1 MRDHRYLDITL
12 PLRTGLPVWPGHP
25 PIEIEPLRSIAR
37 GASSNITR
45 LAMSVHTGTH
55 VDSPRH
61 FFDGEPGVE
70 GLRLESMLGRAY
82 VVNLSKVDRVT
93 ALELGRARIPS
104 RTRRLLVRT
113 RNSEFW
119 SQPSLTF
126 HEDFVGLDASA
137 ARWVVEHH
145 IQLLGVDYLS
155 VAPWKEG
162 RPTHEILL
170 RGGVTI
176 VEGLNL
182 QNVRAGRYR
191 LFCLPLDIVGSDGA
205 PARVVLERLGG
216 NR

>member
-1 MRDHRYLDITL
+1 MRNHRYIDITL
-12 PLRTGLPVWPGHP
+12 PLRAGMPVWPGHP
-25 PIEIEPLRSIAR
+25 PLEIEQVRSIAQ

-45 LAMSVHTGTH
+45 IAMSVHTGTH
-55 VDSPRH
+55 VDAPRH
-61 FFDGEPGVE
+61 FFDGEAGVE

-82 VVNLSKVDRVT
+82 VVNLSKVERVT

-104 RTRRLLVRT
+104 RTRRLLIRT
-113 RNSEFW
+113 RNSDLW
-119 SQPSLTF
+119 SQPGAAF
-126 HEDFVGLDASA
+126 REDFVGLDASA
-137 ARWVVEHH
+137 ARWIVEHH
-145 IQLLGVDYLS
+145 IQLVGVDYLS

-176 VEGLNL
+176 VEGLDL

-191 LFCLPLDIVGSDGA
+191 LFCLPLNIVASDGA